1 MEEPIIVYNNM
12 IWEILD
18 KGSKLTLLE
27 IMMDNN
33 FEGNCKITS
42 KIEGNTTVME
52 VRDELGHYLVL
63 PIDILDILN
72 K

>member
-1 MEEPIIVYNNM
+1 MKEPIIVYNNM

-42 KIEGNTTVME
+42 KIEGDTTVME